1 MADRNLIGIAAF
13 WAGAVMLGVVNAS
26 VATHLSARGGPVVAV
41 PAEPVSAALVATVA
55 PLGPYFSNP
64 HQGYGFFAYAPP
76 HDGLALNIGLNN

>member
-26 VATHLSARGGPVVAV
+26 VAMHLSARGGPVVAV
-41 PAEPVSAALVATVA
+41 PAEPVSAALVATAA

-64 HQGYGFFAYAPP
+64 YQGYGFAYAPP
-76 HDGLALNIGLNN
+76 HDGLALNIGLHN